1 MAPTFIN
8 NRGRDC
14 RIVRSTCRQHLLIEV
29 ATVALRVDLA
39 QMFTNN
45 RGRDG
50 RIGRATCRQHLLIEV
65 ATVALRVDLAPTLN
79 YTMLIGEGVFC

>member
-14 RIVRSTCRQHLLIEV
+14 CIVRSTCRQHLLIEV
-29 ATVALRVDLA
+29 VTVALRVNLE
-39 QMFTNN
+39 QMFTAN

-50 RIGRATCRQHLLIEV
+50 RVGPVTCRQHLLIEV

-79 YTMLIGEGVFC
+79 YTMLIREGVFC